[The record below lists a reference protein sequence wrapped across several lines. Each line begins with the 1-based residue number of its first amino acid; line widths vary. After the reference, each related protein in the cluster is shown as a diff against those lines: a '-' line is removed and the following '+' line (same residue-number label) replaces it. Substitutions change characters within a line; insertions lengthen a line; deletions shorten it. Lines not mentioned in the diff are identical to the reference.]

1 MNALQFRLQALM
13 VVTTMLL
20 FVAMLALNEWLWT
33 RLEFVRG
40 IHWIYLPAGIRLL
53 SMLLFAEAGA
63 IGLLLVSWLVS
74 YFYFFPDDLTRSI
87 AGAILS
93 TLAPYSIY
101 RWAQHRYGLQASL
114 ANLTPAK
121 LLVLIVAYS
130 IASPLLHCL
139 WFALQGQEN
148 LLQGLVVMFI
158 GDLTGTLLVI
168 YSVKA
173 ALALLPSSLPRTR

>member
-1 MNALQFRLQALM
+1 MNALQLRLQVLM

-20 FVAMLALNEWLWT
+20 FVAMMALNEWLWA

-40 IHWIYLPAGIRLL
+40 INWIYLPAGIRLL
-53 SMLLFAEAGA
+53 STLLFAEAGA
-63 IGLLLVSWLVS
+63 IGLLLVSWLVA
-74 YFYFFPDDLTRSI
+74 YFYYFPDDLTRSM
-87 AGAILS
+87 AGGILS
-93 TLAPYSIY
+93 ALAPYSIY

-121 LLVLIVAYS
+121 LLGLIVAYS
-130 IASPLLHCL
+130 IASPLLHCI
-139 WFALQGQEN
+139 WFALNGQEN

-168 YSVKA
+168 YTVKA
-173 ALALLPSSLPRTR
+173 ALSLLPSRLPRTR